1 MIKVKLA
8 YHEDALTYVK
18 ISGHANSDEYGKD
31 LVCAGVSTIIVGV
44 YNTLEK
50 LGMLD
55 IGTFKV
61 EEGLAEFIIH
71 KITRESQLILETLVT
86 TLETIEYSYGDFIQ
100 IKKMEE

>member
-1 MIKVKLA
+1 MIKVNLA
-8 YHEDALTYVK
+8 YHDGALTYIKV
-18 ISGHANSDEYGKD
+18 SGHANSDEYGKD

-50 LGMLD
+50 LGMLE

-61 EEGLAEFIIH
+61 KEGLAEFTIH

-86 TLETIEYSYGDFIQ
+86 TLETIEMSYGDFIQ
-100 IKKMEE
+100 IQKMEE

>member
-8 YHEDALTYVK
+8 YHDAALTYIKV
-18 ISGHANSDEYGKD
+18 SGHANSDEYGKD

-61 EEGLAEFIIH
+61 EEGLAEFTIH